1 MTVDAE
7 ITSAPSASTLAA
19 ATDYLGLT
27 PEQRYA
33 VISEKFP
40 VWLLAEPIVFPRH
53 DLTYGWA
60 CRVPGCEAAPTDMQ
74 LQFMCWRHTHQ
85 YREVKESLSVEEFL
99 GQAKPFHSMLG
110 RGLRRRAGCR
120 ICEDNREARRLG
132 YCRYHVKNLDHVR
145 RRRGFNEKTWRQT
158 QRPFPSLPTCAIPR
172 CVHDGEHYATN
183 VFNSRPMCQVHYE
196 QWLKWLEISERDRD
210 DAAWTAWSAMAADD
224 EYLKPASSRGE
235 VTLAHL
241 PDRLQ
246 HEIRYAIDRHAKT
259 AERTHWRPV
268 DIQKVVN
275 ALAEA
280 GIQSLSERAV
290 AELQQRSKQGTGER
304 RVWLRLPLAARSLS
318 VSSATAKADG
328 WFDPVI
334 VGATHFPILEAT
346 AARSGI

>member
-132 YCRYHVKNLDHVR
+132 YCRYHVKNLDHIR
-145 RRRGFNEKTWRQT
+145 RRRGFNEKDLRQT
-158 QRPFPSLPTCAIPR
+158 QPPFPPLPTCAIPR
-172 CVHDGEHYATN
+172 CVHDGEQLCDRCLQLATD
-183 VFNSRPMCQVHYE
+183 V
-196 QWLKWLEISERDRD
+196 
-210 DAAWTAWSAMAADD
+210 
-224 EYLKPASSRGE
+224 
-235 VTLAHL
+235 
-241 PDRLQ
+241 PDL
-246 HEIRYAIDRHAKT
+246 
-259 AERTHWRPV
+259 
-268 DIQKVVN
+268 
-275 ALAEA
+275 L
-280 GIQSLSERAV
+280 RAV
-290 AELQQRSKQGTGER
+290 VEVAGNIREGSRRSGVDCVVGDSGRR
-304 RVWLRLPLAARSLS
+304 RVSK
-318 VSSATAKADG
+318 TG
-328 WFDPVI
+328 
-334 VGATHFPILEAT
+334 
-346 AARSGI
+346 